1 MCGPEGCQEDPE
13 FAQLRV
19 RAAIGATRYLHHD
32 IFISL
37 CVVLKLPACRLMPV
51 LQQRAAHFL

>member
-51 LQQRAAHFL
+51 LQR